1 MRKNYKSISCLLT
14 AALVLTAAPFHADA
28 LTKPKL
34 NKKKL
39 TMRVGQKKK
48 LAIKNKKA
56 SQIKKI
62 KFTVKKKNI
71 ARVNKKGVVTALNE
85 GNTKLVCK
93 VTLKNKKA
101 YKLNCKIT
109 VKEAEST
116 VSTATPGA
124 SAVAGTPA
132 ASTAASVKPASPS
145 MKPTVSGT
153 PVHTD
158 APDNTQKPSAGP
170 DGSITPDNT
179 DAPADTA
186 KPDNTPDTSKTP
198 ADTAKPDNNPDTSK
212 APADTAKPDNNPDTS
227 KTPAD
232 TAKPVNTPAAS
243 KAPADTAKPVKTPA
257 ASKTPADTA
266 KPDNTPDTSKTPA
279 DTAKPVKTP
288 DTSKTPADTAKP
300 DNTPAASKTPASTG
314 TPDTPGTPSP
324 SSRGPHLS
332 ANGILTSDNGVMRT
346 GIDAYDIVK
355 EMGAGTNLGNTLE
368 SCGTWIGTSSTSN
381 YETAWGQPVTTQE
394 MINGMKAAGF
404 DSIRIP
410 VAWSNMMANDGTYT
424 INEKYFNRVET
435 VLNYALNADMYVI
448 INIHFDSGWW
458 ARFGSKTEQERKDA
472 MTKYKTMWTQ
482 IANRFQEYS
491 DRLIFESANEEL
503 GTRLNSTDDY
513 KGSGYYAK
521 DDLDS
526 LYKLTNEIN
535 QTFVDIVRSTG
546 GNNARRFL
554 LIAGYDTDISKTC
567 DLRYKM
573 PTDTIDSHLMVSIHY
588 YSPATYCIADN
599 PKNSWGYDA
608 SWGTDKDIKA
618 LQGELSQMRISFV
631 NKGYPVII
639 GEYGV
644 TDTKISENNFVRK
657 EGRDL
662 FFRSVCEFA
671 LENNMC
677 PILWDCSQVFDRR
690 NLTMTNEAEKALYIE
705 MNEKAHHSE
714 LVKPSV
720 SNAGYHW
727 TGTVANSN
735 WSASSASASD
745 PNSTFIITKNGGCF
759 TISGIDWS
767 VFKNPVLKLTC
778 KESSGSAL
786 FRLAN
791 QVDTS
796 NQYWHHLY
804 DNGTGVISEKNIS
817 SGSTIS
823 INIPLDDMTSTQ
835 NLYFALANSS
845 DFSGIISVEVVEN

>member
-93 VTLKNKKA
+93 VTLKNKKT

-124 SAVAGTPA
+124 SAAAGVAGTPA
-132 ASTAASVKPASPS
+132 ASTAASVKPGSPS
-145 MKPTVSGT
+145 MKPNASGT

-158 APDNTQKPSAGP
+158 APDVTQKPSAGP

-186 KPDNTPDTSKTP
+186 KPDNTPDTSK
-198 ADTAKPDNNPDTSK
+198 
-212 APADTAKPDNNPDTS
+212 APADTAKPDNTPAAS
-227 KTPAD
+227 KAPAD

-243 KAPADTAKPVKTPA
+243 KAPADTAKPVNTPAASKAPADTAKPVNTPA

-266 KPDNTPDTSKTPA
+266 KPDNTPETSKA
-279 DTAKPVKTP
+279 
-288 DTSKTPADTAKP
+288 PADTAKP
-300 DNTPAASKTPASTG
+300 DNTPASTD
-314 TPDTPGTPSP
+314 TPDTPDTPSP
-324 SSRGPHLS
+324 SSQGPHLS

-368 SCGTWIGTSSTSN
+368 SCGTWIDTSNTSN

-394 MINGMKAAGF
+394 MIDGMKAAGF

-410 VAWSNMMANDGTYT
+410 VAWSNMMADDGTYT

-588 YSPATYCIADN
+588 YSPATYCIVDN

-608 SWGTDKDIKA
+608 SWGTDEDIKA
-618 LQGELSQMRISFV
+618 LQSELSQMRISFV

-690 NLTMTNEAEKALYIE
+690 SLTMTNEAEKALYIE

-720 SNAGYHW
+720 SDAGYHW

-735 WSASSASASD
+735 WNASSTSASD
-745 PNSTFIITKNGGCF
+745 SNSTFIITKNGGCF

-845 DFSGIISVEVVEN
+845 DFNGTISVEVVEN

>member
-71 ARVNKKGVVTALNE
+71 ARINKKGVVTALNE

-93 VTLKNKKA
+93 VTLKNKKT

-124 SAVAGTPA
+124 SAAAGVAGTPA
-132 ASTAASVKPASPS
+132 ASTAASVKPGSPS
-145 MKPTVSGT
+145 MKPNASGT

-158 APDNTQKPSAGP
+158 APDVTQKPSAGP

-179 DAPADTA
+179 DAPSDTA
-186 KPDNTPDTSKTP
+186 KPDNT
-198 ADTAKPDNNPDTSK
+198 PDTSK
-212 APADTAKPDNNPDTS
+212 APADTAKPDNTPAAS
-227 KTPAD
+227 KAPAD

-243 KAPADTAKPVKTPA
+243 KAPADTAKPVNTPAASKAPADTAKPVNTPA

-266 KPDNTPDTSKTPA
+266 KPDNTPETSKA
-279 DTAKPVKTP
+279 
-288 DTSKTPADTAKP
+288 PADTAKP
-300 DNTPAASKTPASTG
+300 DNTPASTD
-314 TPDTPGTPSP
+314 TPDTPDTPSP
-324 SSRGPHLS
+324 SSQGPHLS

-368 SCGTWIGTSSTSN
+368 SCGTWIDTSNTSN

-394 MINGMKAAGF
+394 MIDGMKAAGF

-410 VAWSNMMANDGTYT
+410 VAWSNMMADDGTYT

-588 YSPATYCIADN
+588 YSPATYCIVDN

-608 SWGTDKDIKA
+608 SWGTDEDIKA
-618 LQGELSQMRISFV
+618 LQSELSQMRISFV

-690 NLTMTNEAEKALYIE
+690 SLTMTNEAEKALYIE

-720 SNAGYHW
+720 SDAGYHW

-735 WSASSASASD
+735 WNASSASASD
-745 PNSTFIITKNGGCF
+745 SNSTFIITKNGGCF

-845 DFSGIISVEVVEN
+845 DFNGTISVEVVEN

>member
-93 VTLKNKKA
+93 VTLKNKKT

-124 SAVAGTPA
+124 SAAAGVAGTPA
-132 ASTAASVKPASPS
+132 ASTAASVKPGSPS
-145 MKPTVSGT
+145 MKPNASGT

-158 APDNTQKPSAGP
+158 APDVTQKPSAGP

-186 KPDNTPDTSKTP
+186 KPDNTPDTSK
-198 ADTAKPDNNPDTSK
+198 
-212 APADTAKPDNNPDTS
+212 APADTAKPDNTPAAS
-227 KTPAD
+227 KAPAD

-243 KAPADTAKPVKTPA
+243 KAPADTAKPVNTPA

-266 KPDNTPDTSKTPA
+266 KPDNTPETSKA
-279 DTAKPVKTP
+279 
-288 DTSKTPADTAKP
+288 PADTAKP
-300 DNTPAASKTPASTG
+300 DNTPASTD
-314 TPDTPGTPSP
+314 TPDTPDTPSP
-324 SSRGPHLS
+324 SSQGPHLS

-368 SCGTWIGTSSTSN
+368 SCGTWIDTSNTSN

-394 MINGMKAAGF
+394 MIDGMKAAGF

-410 VAWSNMMANDGTYT
+410 VAWSNMMADDGTYT

-526 LYKLTNEIN
+526 LYKLTNKIN

-588 YSPATYCIADN
+588 YSPATYCIVDN

-618 LQGELSQMRISFV
+618 LQSELSQMRISFV

-690 NLTMTNEAEKALYIE
+690 SLTMTNEAEKALYIE

-720 SNAGYHW
+720 SDAGYHW

-735 WSASSASASD
+735 WNASSASASD
-745 PNSTFIITKNGGCF
+745 SNSTFIITKNRGCF

-845 DFSGIISVEVVEN
+845 DFNGTISVEVVEN

>member
-1 MRKNYKSISCLLT
+1 MRKNYKLISCLLT
-14 AALVLTAAPFHADA
+14 AALILTAAPFHADA
-28 LTKPKL
+28 LAKPKL

-93 VTLKNKKA
+93 VTLKNKKT

-124 SAVAGTPA
+124 SAAAGVAGTPA
-132 ASTAASVKPASPS
+132 ASAAASVKPGTSS
-145 MKPTVSGT
+145 MKPNVSGT

-158 APDNTQKPSAGP
+158 APDDTQKPSSDP

-179 DAPADTA
+179 NAPADTA
-186 KPDNTPDTSKTP
+186 KPDNTPDTSK
-198 ADTAKPDNNPDTSK
+198 A
-212 APADTAKPDNNPDTS
+212 
-227 KTPAD
+227 
-232 TAKPVNTPAAS
+232 
-243 KAPADTAKPVKTPA
+243 
-257 ASKTPADTA
+257 PADTA
-266 KPDNTPDTSKTPA
+266 KPDNTPD
-279 DTAKPVKTP
+279 
-288 DTSKTPADTAKP
+288 
-300 DNTPAASKTPASTG
+300 ASKTPASTNI
-314 TPDTPGTPSP
+314 PDTPGTPSP
-324 SSRGPHLS
+324 SFQGPHLS

-410 VAWSNMMANDGTYT
+410 VAWSNMMADDGTYT

-513 KGSGYYAK
+513 EGSGYYAK

-554 LIAGYDTDISKTC
+554 LIAGYDTNISQTC

-588 YSPATYCIADN
+588 YSPAAYCIANN

-608 SWGTDKDIKA
+608 SWGTDEDIKA

-720 SNAGYHW
+720 SDDGYHW

-735 WSASSASASD
+735 WNASSASASD

-835 NLYFALANSS
+835 NLYFALVNSS
-845 DFSGIISVEVVEN
+845 DFNGTISIEVVEN

>member
-1 MRKNYKSISCLLT
+1 
-14 AALVLTAAPFHADA
+14 
-28 LTKPKL
+28 
-34 NKKKL
+34 
-39 TMRVGQKKK
+39 
-48 LAIKNKKA
+48 
-56 SQIKKI
+56 
-62 KFTVKKKNI
+62 
-71 ARVNKKGVVTALNE
+71 
-85 GNTKLVCK
+85 
-93 VTLKNKKA
+93 
-101 YKLNCKIT
+101 
-109 VKEAEST
+109 
-116 VSTATPGA
+116 
-124 SAVAGTPA
+124 
-132 ASTAASVKPASPS
+132 
-145 MKPTVSGT
+145 MKPNASGT

-158 APDNTQKPSAGP
+158 APDVTQKPSAGP

-186 KPDNTPDTSKTP
+186 KPDNTPDTSK
-198 ADTAKPDNNPDTSK
+198 A
-212 APADTAKPDNNPDTS
+212 
-227 KTPAD
+227 
-232 TAKPVNTPAAS
+232 
-243 KAPADTAKPVKTPA
+243 
-257 ASKTPADTA
+257 PADTA
-266 KPDNTPDTSKTPA
+266 KPDNTPA
-279 DTAKPVKTP
+279 A
-288 DTSKTPADTAKP
+288 SKTPADTAKP
-300 DNTPAASKTPASTG
+300 DNTPAASKTPADTAKPDNTPETSNTPASTD
-314 TPDTPGTPSP
+314 TPDTPDTPSP
-324 SSRGPHLS
+324 SSQGPHLS

-368 SCGTWIGTSSTSN
+368 SCGTWIDTSNTSN

-394 MINGMKAAGF
+394 MIDGMKTAGF

-410 VAWSNMMANDGTYT
+410 VAWSNMMADDGTYT

-588 YSPATYCIADN
+588 YSPATYCIVDN

-608 SWGTDKDIKA
+608 SWGTDEDIKA
-618 LQGELSQMRISFV
+618 LQSELLQMRISFV

-644 TDTKISENNFVRK
+644 ADTKISENNFVRK

-677 PILWDCSQVFDRR
+677 PILWDCSRVFDRR

-720 SNAGYHW
+720 SDDGYHW

-745 PNSTFIITKNGGCF
+745 SNSTFIITKNGGCF

-796 NQYWHHLY
+796 NQSWHHLY

-823 INIPLDDMTSTQ
+823 INIPLDDMTATQ

-845 DFSGIISVEVVEN
+845 DFNGTISVEVVEN

>member
-93 VTLKNKKA
+93 VTLKNKKT

-124 SAVAGTPA
+124 SAAAGVAGTPA
-132 ASTAASVKPASPS
+132 ASTAASVKPGSPS
-145 MKPTVSGT
+145 MKPNASGT

-158 APDNTQKPSAGP
+158 APDVTQKPSAGP

-186 KPDNTPDTSKTP
+186 KPDNTPAASKTP
-198 ADTAKPDNNPDTSK
+198 ADTAKPDNTPAASK
-212 APADTAKPDNNPDTS
+212 A
-227 KTPAD
+227 PAD

-243 KAPADTAKPVKTPA
+243 KAPADTAKPVNTPAASKAPADTAKPVNTPA

-266 KPDNTPDTSKTPA
+266 KPDNTPETSKA
-279 DTAKPVKTP
+279 
-288 DTSKTPADTAKP
+288 PADTAKP
-300 DNTPAASKTPASTG
+300 DNTPASTD
-314 TPDTPGTPSP
+314 TPDTPDTPSP
-324 SSRGPHLS
+324 SSQGPHLS

-368 SCGTWIGTSSTSN
+368 SCGTWIDTSNTSN

-394 MINGMKAAGF
+394 MIDGMKAAGF

-410 VAWSNMMANDGTYT
+410 VAWSNMMADDGTYT

-546 GNNARRFL
+546 GNNTRRFL

-573 PTDTIDSHLMVSIHY
+573 PTDTIDSHLMVSIRY
-588 YSPATYCIADN
+588 YSPATYCIVDN

-618 LQGELSQMRISFV
+618 LQSELSQMRISFV

-690 NLTMTNEAEKALYIE
+690 SLTMTNEAEKALYIE

-720 SNAGYHW
+720 SDAGYHW

-745 PNSTFIITKNGGCF
+745 SNSTFIITINGGCF

-845 DFSGIISVEVVEN
+845 DFNGTISVEVVEN

>member
-93 VTLKNKKA
+93 VTLKNKKT

-124 SAVAGTPA
+124 SAAAGVAGTPA
-132 ASTAASVKPASPS
+132 ASTAASVKPGSPS
-145 MKPTVSGT
+145 MKPNASGT

-158 APDNTQKPSAGP
+158 APDVTQKPSAGP

-186 KPDNTPDTSKTP
+186 KPDNTPDTSK
-198 ADTAKPDNNPDTSK
+198 A
-212 APADTAKPDNNPDTS
+212 
-227 KTPAD
+227 PAD

-243 KAPADTAKPVKTPA
+243 KAPADTAKPVNTPAASKAPADTAKPVNTPA

-266 KPDNTPDTSKTPA
+266 KPDNTPETSKA
-279 DTAKPVKTP
+279 
-288 DTSKTPADTAKP
+288 PADTAKP
-300 DNTPAASKTPASTG
+300 DNTPASTD
-314 TPDTPGTPSP
+314 TPDTPDTPSP
-324 SSRGPHLS
+324 SSQGPHLS

-368 SCGTWIGTSSTSN
+368 SCGTWIDTSNTSN

-394 MINGMKAAGF
+394 MIDGMKAAGF

-410 VAWSNMMANDGTYT
+410 VAWSNMMADDGTYT

-588 YSPATYCIADN
+588 YSPATYCIVDN

-608 SWGTDKDIKA
+608 SWGTDEDIKA
-618 LQGELSQMRISFV
+618 LQSELSQMRISFV

-690 NLTMTNEAEKALYIE
+690 SLTMTNEAEKALYIE

-720 SNAGYHW
+720 SDAGYHW

-735 WSASSASASD
+735 WNASSASASD
-745 PNSTFIITKNGGCF
+745 SNSTFIITKNGGCF

-804 DNGTGVISEKNIS
+804 DTGTGVISEKNIS

-845 DFSGIISVEVVEN
+845 DFNGTISVEVVEN

>member
-62 KFTVKKKNI
+62 KFAVKKKNI

-93 VTLKNKKA
+93 VTLKNKKT

-124 SAVAGTPA
+124 SAAAGTPA
-132 ASTAASVKPASPS
+132 ASTTASVKPGSPS
-145 MKPTVSGT
+145 MKPNASGT

-158 APDNTQKPSAGP
+158 APDVTQKPSGP
-170 DGSITPDNT
+170 ADDSITPDNT

-186 KPDNTPDTSKTP
+186 KPDNTPDTSK
-198 ADTAKPDNNPDTSK
+198 
-212 APADTAKPDNNPDTS
+212 APADTAKPDNTPAAS
-227 KTPAD
+227 KAPAD

-243 KAPADTAKPVKTPA
+243 KAPADTAKPVNTPAASKAPADTAKPVNTPA

-266 KPDNTPDTSKTPA
+266 KPDNTPETSKA
-279 DTAKPVKTP
+279 
-288 DTSKTPADTAKP
+288 PADTAKP
-300 DNTPAASKTPASTG
+300 DNTPASTD
-314 TPDTPGTPSP
+314 TPDTPDTPSP
-324 SSRGPHLS
+324 SSQGPHLS

-368 SCGTWIGTSSTSN
+368 SCGTWIDTSNTSN

-394 MINGMKAAGF
+394 MIDGMKAAGF

-410 VAWSNMMANDGTYT
+410 VAWSNMMADDGTYT

-588 YSPATYCIADN
+588 YSPATYCIVDN

-608 SWGTDKDIKA
+608 SWGTDEDIKA
-618 LQGELSQMRISFV
+618 LQSELSQMRISFV

-690 NLTMTNEAEKALYIE
+690 SLTMTNEAEKALYIE

-720 SNAGYHW
+720 SDAGYHW

-735 WSASSASASD
+735 WNASSASASD
-745 PNSTFIITKNGGCF
+745 SNSTFIITKNGGCF

-845 DFSGIISVEVVEN
+845 DFNGTISVEVVEN

>member
-93 VTLKNKKA
+93 VTLKNKKT

-124 SAVAGTPA
+124 SAAAGTPA
-132 ASTAASVKPASPS
+132 ASTTASVKPGSPS
-145 MKPTVSGT
+145 MKPNASGT

-158 APDNTQKPSAGP
+158 APDVTQKPSGP
-170 DGSITPDNT
+170 ADDSITPDNT

-186 KPDNTPDTSKTP
+186 KPDNTPDTSK
-198 ADTAKPDNNPDTSK
+198 
-212 APADTAKPDNNPDTS
+212 APADTAKPDNTPAAS
-227 KTPAD
+227 KAPAD

-243 KAPADTAKPVKTPA
+243 KAPADTAKPVNTPA

-266 KPDNTPDTSKTPA
+266 KPDNTPETSKA
-279 DTAKPVKTP
+279 
-288 DTSKTPADTAKP
+288 PADTAKP
-300 DNTPAASKTPASTG
+300 DNTPASTD
-314 TPDTPGTPSP
+314 TPDTPDTPSP
-324 SSRGPHLS
+324 SSQGPHLS

-368 SCGTWIGTSSTSN
+368 SCGTWIDTSNTSN

-394 MINGMKAAGF
+394 MIDGMKAAGF

-410 VAWSNMMANDGTYT
+410 VAWSNMMADDGTYT

-588 YSPATYCIADN
+588 YSPATYCIVDN

-608 SWGTDKDIKA
+608 SWGTDEDIKA
-618 LQGELSQMRISFV
+618 LQSELSQMRISFV

-690 NLTMTNEAEKALYIE
+690 SLTMTNEAEKALYIE

-720 SNAGYHW
+720 SDAGYHW

-735 WSASSASASD
+735 WNASSASASD
-745 PNSTFIITKNGGCF
+745 SNSTFIITKNGGCF

-845 DFSGIISVEVVEN
+845 DFNGTISVEVVEN

>member
-132 ASTAASVKPASPS
+132 ASTAASVKPGSPS
-145 MKPTVSGT
+145 MKPNASGT
-153 PVHTD
+153 PIHTD
-158 APDNTQKPSAGP
+158 APDDTQKPSAGP
-170 DGSITPDNT
+170 DGSITPDTSKAPADTAKPVNT
-179 DAPADTA
+179 PDTSKAPADTA
-186 KPDNTPDTSKTP
+186 KPDNTPDTSK
-198 ADTAKPDNNPDTSK
+198 
-212 APADTAKPDNNPDTS
+212 APADTAKPVNTPAAS
-227 KTPAD
+227 KAPAD

-257 ASKTPADTA
+257 ASKA
-266 KPDNTPDTSKTPA
+266 PA
-279 DTAKPVKTP
+279 DTAKPVNTP
-288 DTSKTPADTAKP
+288 AASKAPADTAKP
-300 DNTPAASKTPASTG
+300 DNTPAASKTPASTD
-314 TPDTPGTPSP
+314 TPDTPSTPSP

-368 SCGTWIGTSSTSN
+368 SCDTWIDASSTSN

-410 VAWSNMMANDGTYT
+410 VAWSNMMADDGTYT

-588 YSPATYCIADN
+588 YSPATYCIVDN

-608 SWGTDKDIKA
+608 SWGTDEDIKA
-618 LQGELSQMRISFV
+618 LQSELSQMRISFV

-690 NLTMTNEAEKALYIE
+690 NLTMTNKAEKALYIE

-720 SNAGYHW
+720 SNNGYHW

-845 DFSGIISVEVVEN
+845 DFNGTISVEVVEN

>member
-14 AALVLTAAPFHADA
+14 AALILTAAPFHADA

-132 ASTAASVKPASPS
+132 ASTAASVKPGSPS

-158 APDNTQKPSAGP
+158 APDDTQKPSAGP
-170 DGSITPDNT
+170 DGSIPPDNT

-186 KPDNTPDTSKTP
+186 KPDNTPDTSKAP
-198 ADTAKPDNNPDTSK
+198 ADTAKPDNTPDTSK
-212 APADTAKPDNNPDTS
+212 APADTAKPVKTPDTS
-227 KTPAD
+227 KTPADTAKPVKTPAASKAPAD

-243 KAPADTAKPVKTPA
+243 KAPADTAKP
-257 ASKTPADTA
+257 
-266 KPDNTPDTSKTPA
+266 DN
-279 DTAKPVKTP
+279 TP

-300 DNTPAASKTPASTG
+300 DNTPAASKTPASTD

-394 MINGMKAAGF
+394 MIDGMKAAGF

-410 VAWSNMMANDGTYT
+410 VAWSNMMADDGTYT

-608 SWGTDKDIKA
+608 SWGTDEDIKA

-690 NLTMTNEAEKALYIE
+690 NLTMTNKAEKALYIE

-720 SNAGYHW
+720 SNNGYHW

-745 PNSTFIITKNGGCF
+745 SNSTFIITINGGCF

-845 DFSGIISVEVVEN
+845 DFNGTISVEVVEN

>member
-1 MRKNYKSISCLLT
+1 MSKNYKSISCLLT
-14 AALVLTAAPFHADA
+14 AALILTAAPFHADA

-48 LAIKNKKA
+48 LVIKNKKA

-93 VTLKNKKA
+93 VTLKNKKT

-124 SAVAGTPA
+124 SAAAGVAGTPA
-132 ASTAASVKPASPS
+132 ASAAASVKPGTSS
-145 MKPTVSGT
+145 MKPNASGT

-158 APDNTQKPSAGP
+158 APDDTQKPSSNP

-179 DAPADTA
+179 NA
-186 KPDNTPDTSKTP
+186 
-198 ADTAKPDNNPDTSK
+198 
-212 APADTAKPDNNPDTS
+212 
-227 KTPAD
+227 
-232 TAKPVNTPAAS
+232 
-243 KAPADTAKPVKTPA
+243 
-257 ASKTPADTA
+257 
-266 KPDNTPDTSKTPA
+266 
-279 DTAKPVKTP
+279 
-288 DTSKTPADTAKP
+288 
-300 DNTPAASKTPASTG
+300 
-314 TPDTPGTPSP
+314 PDTPGTPSP
-324 SSRGPHLS
+324 SFQGPHLS

-394 MINGMKAAGF
+394 MIDGMKAAGF

-410 VAWSNMMANDGTYT
+410 VAWSNMMADDGTYT

-513 KGSGYYAK
+513 EGSGYYAK

-554 LIAGYDTDISKTC
+554 LIAGYDTNISKTC

-588 YSPATYCIADN
+588 YSPAAYCIADN

-608 SWGTDKDIKA
+608 SWGTDEDIKA

-720 SNAGYHW
+720 SDAGYHW

-735 WSASSASASD
+735 WNASSASASD

-835 NLYFALANSS
+835 NLYFALVNSS
-845 DFSGIISVEVVEN
+845 DFNGTISIEVVEN

>member
-93 VTLKNKKA
+93 VTLKNKKT

-124 SAVAGTPA
+124 SAAAGVAGTPA
-132 ASTAASVKPASPS
+132 ASTAASVKPGSPS
-145 MKPTVSGT
+145 MKPNASGT

-158 APDNTQKPSAGP
+158 APDVTQKPSGP
-170 DGSITPDNT
+170 ADGSITPDNT

-186 KPDNTPDTSKTP
+186 KPDNTPDTSK
-198 ADTAKPDNNPDTSK
+198 
-212 APADTAKPDNNPDTS
+212 APADTAKPD
-227 KTPAD
+227 
-232 TAKPVNTPAAS
+232 NTPAAS
-243 KAPADTAKPVKTPA
+243 KAPADTAKPVNTPA

-266 KPDNTPDTSKTPA
+266 KPDNTPETSKA
-279 DTAKPVKTP
+279 
-288 DTSKTPADTAKP
+288 PADTAKP
-300 DNTPAASKTPASTG
+300 DNTPASTD
-314 TPDTPGTPSP
+314 TPDTPDTPSP
-324 SSRGPHLS
+324 SSQGPHLS

-368 SCGTWIGTSSTSN
+368 SCGTWIDTSNTSN

-394 MINGMKAAGF
+394 MIDGMKAAGF

-410 VAWSNMMANDGTYT
+410 VAWSNMMADDGTYT

-588 YSPATYCIADN
+588 YSPATYCIVDN

-608 SWGTDKDIKA
+608 SWGTDEDIKA
-618 LQGELSQMRISFV
+618 LQSELSQMRISFV

-690 NLTMTNEAEKALYIE
+690 SLTMTNEAEKALYIE

-720 SNAGYHW
+720 SDAGYHW

-735 WSASSASASD
+735 WNASSASASD
-745 PNSTFIITKNGGCF
+745 SNSTFIITKNGGCF

-845 DFSGIISVEVVEN
+845 DFNGTISVEVVEN

>member
-48 LAIKNKKA
+48 LAIQNKKA

-93 VTLKNKKA
+93 VTLKNKKT

-124 SAVAGTPA
+124 SAAAGVAGTPA
-132 ASTAASVKPASPS
+132 ASTAASVKPGSPS
-145 MKPTVSGT
+145 MKPNASGT

-158 APDNTQKPSAGP
+158 APDVTQKPSAGP

-186 KPDNTPDTSKTP
+186 KPDNTPDTSK
-198 ADTAKPDNNPDTSK
+198 
-212 APADTAKPDNNPDTS
+212 APADTAKPDNTPAAS
-227 KTPAD
+227 KAPAD

-243 KAPADTAKPVKTPA
+243 KAPADTAKPVNTPA

-266 KPDNTPDTSKTPA
+266 KPDNTPETSKA
-279 DTAKPVKTP
+279 
-288 DTSKTPADTAKP
+288 PADTAKP
-300 DNTPAASKTPASTG
+300 DNTPASTD
-314 TPDTPGTPSP
+314 TPDTPDTPSP
-324 SSRGPHLS
+324 SSQGPHLS

-368 SCGTWIGTSSTSN
+368 SCGTWIDTSNTSN

-394 MINGMKAAGF
+394 MIDGMKAAGF

-410 VAWSNMMANDGTYT
+410 VAWSNMMADDGTYT

-588 YSPATYCIADN
+588 YSPATYCIVDN

-608 SWGTDKDIKA
+608 SWGTDEDIKA
-618 LQGELSQMRISFV
+618 LQSELSQMRISFV

-690 NLTMTNEAEKALYIE
+690 SLTMTNEAEKALYIE

-720 SNAGYHW
+720 SDAGYHW

-735 WSASSASASD
+735 WNASSASASD
-745 PNSTFIITKNGGCF
+745 SNSTFIITKNGGCF

-845 DFSGIISVEVVEN
+845 DFNGTISVEVVEN

>member
-93 VTLKNKKA
+93 VTLKNKKT

-124 SAVAGTPA
+124 SAAAGVAGTPA
-132 ASTAASVKPASPS
+132 ASTAASVKPGSPS
-145 MKPTVSGT
+145 MKPNASG
-153 PVHTD
+153 
-158 APDNTQKPSAGP
+158 
-170 DGSITPDNT
+170 
-179 DAPADTA
+179 
-186 KPDNTPDTSKTP
+186 
-198 ADTAKPDNNPDTSK
+198 
-212 APADTAKPDNNPDTS
+212 
-227 KTPAD
+227 
-232 TAKPVNTPAAS
+232 
-243 KAPADTAKPVKTPA
+243 TPA

-266 KPDNTPDTSKTPA
+266 KPDNTPETSKA
-279 DTAKPVKTP
+279 
-288 DTSKTPADTAKP
+288 PADTAKP
-300 DNTPAASKTPASTG
+300 DNTPASTD
-314 TPDTPGTPSP
+314 TPDTPDTPSP
-324 SSRGPHLS
+324 SSQGPHLS

-368 SCGTWIGTSSTSN
+368 SCGTWIDTSNTSN

-394 MINGMKAAGF
+394 MIDGMKAAGF

-410 VAWSNMMANDGTYT
+410 VAWSNMMADDGTYT

-588 YSPATYCIADN
+588 YSPATYCIVDN

-608 SWGTDKDIKA
+608 SWGTDEDIKA
-618 LQGELSQMRISFV
+618 LQSELSQMRISFV

-690 NLTMTNEAEKALYIE
+690 SLTMTNEAEKALYIE

-720 SNAGYHW
+720 SDAGYHW

-735 WSASSASASD
+735 WNASSASASD
-745 PNSTFIITKNGGCF
+745 SNSTFIITKNGGCF

-845 DFSGIISVEVVEN
+845 DFNGTISVEVVEN

>member
-93 VTLKNKKA
+93 VTLKNKKT

-124 SAVAGTPA
+124 SAAAGVAGTPA
-132 ASTAASVKPASPS
+132 ASTAASVKPGSPS
-145 MKPTVSGT
+145 MKPNASGT

-158 APDNTQKPSAGP
+158 APDVTQKPSAGP

-186 KPDNTPDTSKTP
+186 KPDNTPDTSK
-198 ADTAKPDNNPDTSK
+198 
-212 APADTAKPDNNPDTS
+212 APADTAKPDNTPAAS
-227 KTPAD
+227 KAPAD

-243 KAPADTAKPVKTPA
+243 KAPADTAKPVNTPA

-266 KPDNTPDTSKTPA
+266 KPDNTPETSKA
-279 DTAKPVKTP
+279 
-288 DTSKTPADTAKP
+288 PADTAKP
-300 DNTPAASKTPASTG
+300 DNTPASTD
-314 TPDTPGTPSP
+314 TPDTPDTPSP
-324 SSRGPHLS
+324 SSQGPHLS

-368 SCGTWIGTSSTSN
+368 SCGTWIDTSNTSN

-394 MINGMKAAGF
+394 MIDGMKAAGF

-410 VAWSNMMANDGTYT
+410 VAWSNMMADDGTYT

-526 LYKLTNEIN
+526 LYKLTNKIN

-588 YSPATYCIADN
+588 YSPATYCIVDN

-618 LQGELSQMRISFV
+618 LQSELSQMRISFV

-690 NLTMTNEAEKALYIE
+690 SLTMTNEAEKALYIE

-720 SNAGYHW
+720 SDAGYHW

-735 WSASSASASD
+735 WNASSASASD
-745 PNSTFIITKNGGCF
+745 SNSTFIITKNGGCF

-804 DNGTGVISEKNIS
+804 DSGTGVISEKNIS

-845 DFSGIISVEVVEN
+845 DFNGTISVEVVEN

>member
-93 VTLKNKKA
+93 VTLKNKKT

-124 SAVAGTPA
+124 SAAAGTPA
-132 ASTAASVKPASPS
+132 ASTTASVKPGSPS
-145 MKPTVSGT
+145 MKPNASGT

-158 APDNTQKPSAGP
+158 APDVTQKPSGP
-170 DGSITPDNT
+170 ADDSITPDNT

-186 KPDNTPDTSKTP
+186 KPDNTPDTSKAP
-198 ADTAKPDNNPDTSK
+198 ADTAKPDNTPDTSK
-212 APADTAKPDNNPDTS
+212 APADTAKPDN
-227 KTPAD
+227 TPE
-232 TAKPVNTPAAS
+232 
-243 KAPADTAKPVKTPA
+243 
-257 ASKTPADTA
+257 
-266 KPDNTPDTSKTPA
+266 
-279 DTAKPVKTP
+279 
-288 DTSKTPADTAKP
+288 TSKTPADTAKP
-300 DNTPAASKTPASTG
+300 DNTPAASKTPADTAKPDNTPETSKAPADTAKPDNTPASTD
-314 TPDTPGTPSP
+314 TPDTPDTPSP
-324 SSRGPHLS
+324 SSQGPHLS

-368 SCGTWIGTSSTSN
+368 SCGTWIDTSNTSN

-394 MINGMKAAGF
+394 MIDGMKAAGF

-410 VAWSNMMANDGTYT
+410 VAWSNMMADDGTYT

-588 YSPATYCIADN
+588 YSPATYCIVDN

-608 SWGTDKDIKA
+608 SWGTDEDIKA
-618 LQGELSQMRISFV
+618 LQSELSQMRISFV

-690 NLTMTNEAEKALYIE
+690 SLTMTNEAEKALYIE

-720 SNAGYHW
+720 SDAGYHW

-735 WSASSASASD
+735 WNASSASASD
-745 PNSTFIITKNGGCF
+745 SNSTFIITKNGGCF

-845 DFSGIISVEVVEN
+845 DFNGTISVEVVEN

>member
-93 VTLKNKKA
+93 VTLKNKKT

-124 SAVAGTPA
+124 SAAAGVAGTPA
-132 ASTAASVKPASPS
+132 ASTAASVKPGSPS
-145 MKPTVSGT
+145 MKPNASGT

-158 APDNTQKPSAGP
+158 APDVTQKPSSGP
-170 DGSITPDNT
+170 DGSITPDT
-179 DAPADTA
+179 SKAPADTA
-186 KPDNTPDTSKTP
+186 KPDNTPDTSK
-198 ADTAKPDNNPDTSK
+198 
-212 APADTAKPDNNPDTS
+212 APADTAKPDNTPAAS
-227 KTPAD
+227 KAPAD

-243 KAPADTAKPVKTPA
+243 KAPADTAKPVNTPA

-266 KPDNTPDTSKTPA
+266 KPDNTPETSKA
-279 DTAKPVKTP
+279 
-288 DTSKTPADTAKP
+288 PADTAKP
-300 DNTPAASKTPASTG
+300 DNTPASTD
-314 TPDTPGTPSP
+314 TPDTPDTPSP
-324 SSRGPHLS
+324 SSQGPHLS

-368 SCGTWIGTSSTSN
+368 SCGTWIDTSNTSN

-394 MINGMKAAGF
+394 MIDGMKAAGF

-410 VAWSNMMANDGTYT
+410 VAWSNMMADDGTYT

-588 YSPATYCIADN
+588 YSPATYCIVDN

-608 SWGTDKDIKA
+608 SWGTDEDIKA
-618 LQGELSQMRISFV
+618 LQSELSQMRISFV

-690 NLTMTNEAEKALYIE
+690 SLTMTNEAEKALYIE

-720 SNAGYHW
+720 SDAGYHW

-735 WSASSASASD
+735 WNASSASASD
-745 PNSTFIITKNGGCF
+745 SNSTFIITKNGGCF

-845 DFSGIISVEVVEN
+845 DFNGTISVEVVEN

>member
-93 VTLKNKKA
+93 VTLKNKKT

-124 SAVAGTPA
+124 SAAAGVAGTPA
-132 ASTAASVKPASPS
+132 ASTAASVKPGSPS
-145 MKPTVSGT
+145 MKPNASGT

-158 APDNTQKPSAGP
+158 APDVTQKPSAGP

-186 KPDNTPDTSKTP
+186 KPDNTPDTSK
-198 ADTAKPDNNPDTSK
+198 
-212 APADTAKPDNNPDTS
+212 APADTAKPDNTPAAS
-227 KTPAD
+227 KAPAD

-243 KAPADTAKPVKTPA
+243 KAPADTAKPVNTPA

-266 KPDNTPDTSKTPA
+266 KPDNTPETSKA
-279 DTAKPVKTP
+279 
-288 DTSKTPADTAKP
+288 PADTAKP
-300 DNTPAASKTPASTG
+300 DNTPASTD
-314 TPDTPGTPSP
+314 TPDTPDTPSP
-324 SSRGPHLS
+324 SSQGPHLS

-368 SCGTWIGTSSTSN
+368 SCGTWIDTSNTSN

-394 MINGMKAAGF
+394 MIDGMKAAGF

-410 VAWSNMMANDGTYT
+410 VAWSNMMADDGTYT

-588 YSPATYCIADN
+588 YSPATYCIVDN

-608 SWGTDKDIKA
+608 SWGIDEDIKA
-618 LQGELSQMRISFV
+618 LQSELSQMRISFV

-690 NLTMTNEAEKALYIE
+690 SLTMTNEAEKALYIE

-720 SNAGYHW
+720 SDAGYHW

-735 WSASSASASD
+735 WNASSASASD
-745 PNSTFIITKNGGCF
+745 SNSTFIITKNGGCF

-823 INIPLDDMTSTQ
+823 INIPLDDMTSTR

-845 DFSGIISVEVVEN
+845 DFNGTISVEVVEN

>member
-93 VTLKNKKA
+93 VTLKNKKT

-124 SAVAGTPA
+124 SAAAGVAGTPA
-132 ASTAASVKPASPS
+132 ASTAASVKPGSPS
-145 MKPTVSGT
+145 MKPNASGT

-158 APDNTQKPSAGP
+158 APDVTQKPSGP
-170 DGSITPDNT
+170 ADGSITPDNT

-186 KPDNTPDTSKTP
+186 KPDNTPDTSK
-198 ADTAKPDNNPDTSK
+198 
-212 APADTAKPDNNPDTS
+212 APADTAKPDNTPAAS
-227 KTPAD
+227 KAPAD

-243 KAPADTAKPVKTPA
+243 KAPADTAKPVNTPAASKAPADTAKPVNTPA

-266 KPDNTPDTSKTPA
+266 KPDNTPDTSKA
-279 DTAKPVKTP
+279 
-288 DTSKTPADTAKP
+288 PADTAKP
-300 DNTPAASKTPASTG
+300 DNTPASTD
-314 TPDTPGTPSP
+314 TPDTPDTPSP
-324 SSRGPHLS
+324 SSQGPHLS

-368 SCGTWIGTSSTSN
+368 SCGTWIDTSNTSN

-394 MINGMKAAGF
+394 MIDGMKAAGF

-410 VAWSNMMANDGTYT
+410 VAWSNMMADDGTYT

-588 YSPATYCIADN
+588 YSPATYCIVDN

-608 SWGTDKDIKA
+608 SWGTDEDIKA
-618 LQGELSQMRISFV
+618 LQSELSQMRISFV

-690 NLTMTNEAEKALYIE
+690 SLTMTNEAEKALYIE

-720 SNAGYHW
+720 SDAGYHW

-735 WSASSASASD
+735 WNASSASASD
-745 PNSTFIITKNGGCF
+745 SNSTFIITKNGGCF

-845 DFSGIISVEVVEN
+845 DFNGTISVEVVEN

>member
-1 MRKNYKSISCLLT
+1 M
-14 AALVLTAAPFHADA
+14 
-28 LTKPKL
+28 
-34 NKKKL
+34 KKKSGYSVQEL
-39 TMRVGQKKK
+39 ISAGIACGKAATAGTDAMVALDIGPIGQ
-48 LAIKNKKA
+48 LLEPLGTL
-56 SQIKKI
+56 
-62 KFTVKKKNI
+62 KFEEAYDIFREEIEAGKD
-71 ARVNKKGVVTALNE
+71 VTI
-85 GNTKLVCK
+85 VDK
-93 VTLKNKKA
+93 VTLDGLEVGTK
-101 YKLNCKIT
+101 YKLSGWQMLKEENAELLIDGKKVSNDYEFTADSEKMT
-109 VKEAEST
+109 VEIAFT
-116 VSTATPGA
+116 F
-124 SAVAGTPA
+124 
-132 ASTAASVKPASPS
+132 
-145 MKPTVSGT
+145 
-153 PVHTD
+153 
-158 APDNTQKPSAGP
+158 
-170 DGSITPDNT
+170 DGSSLGGKSLVTFEELYDMTNPDEPKKVTEHKDITDDGQTVTIKEVPEV
-179 DAPADTA
+179 
-186 KPDNTPDTSKTP
+186 PDTPK
-198 ADTAKPDNNPDTSK
+198 DTD
-212 APADTAKPDNNPDTS
+212 
-227 KTPAD
+227 
-232 TAKPVNTPAAS
+232 
-243 KAPADTAKPVKTPA
+243 
-257 ASKTPADTA
+257 
-266 KPDNTPDTSKTPA
+266 
-279 DTAKPVKTP
+279 
-288 DTSKTPADTAKP
+288 
-300 DNTPAASKTPASTG
+300 
-314 TPDTPGTPSP
+314 TPDTPDTPSP
-324 SSRGPHLS
+324 SSQGPHLS

-368 SCGTWIGTSSTSN
+368 SCGTWIDTSNTSN

-394 MINGMKAAGF
+394 MIDGMKAAGF

-410 VAWSNMMANDGTYT
+410 VAWSNMMADDGTYT

-526 LYKLTNEIN
+526 LYKLTNKIN

-588 YSPATYCIADN
+588 YSPATYCIVDN

-618 LQGELSQMRISFV
+618 LQSELSQMRISFV

-690 NLTMTNEAEKALYIE
+690 SLTMTNEAEKALYIE

-720 SNAGYHW
+720 SDAGYHW

-735 WSASSASASD
+735 WNASSASASD
-745 PNSTFIITKNGGCF
+745 SNSTFIITKNGGCF

-845 DFSGIISVEVVEN
+845 DFNGTISVEVVEN

>member
-93 VTLKNKKA
+93 VTLKNKKT

-124 SAVAGTPA
+124 SAAAGVAGTPA
-132 ASTAASVKPASPS
+132 ASTAASVKPGSPS
-145 MKPTVSGT
+145 MKPNASGT

-158 APDNTQKPSAGP
+158 APDVTQKPSAGP

-186 KPDNTPDTSKTP
+186 KPDNTPDTSK
-198 ADTAKPDNNPDTSK
+198 
-212 APADTAKPDNNPDTS
+212 APADTAKPDNTPAAS
-227 KTPAD
+227 KAPAD

-243 KAPADTAKPVKTPA
+243 KAPADTAKPVNTPAASKAPADTAKPVNTPA

-266 KPDNTPDTSKTPA
+266 KPDNTPETSKA
-279 DTAKPVKTP
+279 
-288 DTSKTPADTAKP
+288 PADTAKP
-300 DNTPAASKTPASTG
+300 DNTPASTD
-314 TPDTPGTPSP
+314 TPDTPDTPSP
-324 SSRGPHLS
+324 SSQGPHLS

-368 SCGTWIGTSSTSN
+368 SCGTWIDTSNTSN

-394 MINGMKAAGF
+394 MIDGMKAAGF

-410 VAWSNMMANDGTYT
+410 VAWSNMMADDGTYT

-526 LYKLTNEIN
+526 LYKLTNKIN

-588 YSPATYCIADN
+588 YSPATYCIVDN

-618 LQGELSQMRISFV
+618 LQSELSQMRISFV

-690 NLTMTNEAEKALYIE
+690 SLTMTNEAEKALYIE

-720 SNAGYHW
+720 SDAGYHW

-735 WSASSASASD
+735 WNASSASASD
-745 PNSTFIITKNGGCF
+745 SNSTFIITKNGGCF

-804 DNGTGVISEKNIS
+804 DSGTGVISEKNIS

-845 DFSGIISVEVVEN
+845 DFNGTISVEVVEN

>member
-93 VTLKNKKA
+93 VTLKNKKT

-124 SAVAGTPA
+124 SAAAGVAGTPA
-132 ASTAASVKPASPS
+132 ASTAASVKPGSPS
-145 MKPTVSGT
+145 MKPNASGT

-158 APDNTQKPSAGP
+158 APDVTQKPSAGP

-186 KPDNTPDTSKTP
+186 KPDNTPDTSK
-198 ADTAKPDNNPDTSK
+198 
-212 APADTAKPDNNPDTS
+212 APADTAKPDNTPAAS
-227 KTPAD
+227 KAPAD

-243 KAPADTAKPVKTPA
+243 KAPADTAKPVNTPAASKAPADTAKPVNTPA

-266 KPDNTPDTSKTPA
+266 KPDNTPETSKA
-279 DTAKPVKTP
+279 
-288 DTSKTPADTAKP
+288 PADTAKP
-300 DNTPAASKTPASTG
+300 DNTPASTD
-314 TPDTPGTPSP
+314 TPDTPDTPSP
-324 SSRGPHLS
+324 SSQGPHLS

-368 SCGTWIGTSSTSN
+368 SCGTWIDTSNTSN

-394 MINGMKAAGF
+394 MIDGMKAAGF

-410 VAWSNMMANDGTYT
+410 VAWSNMMADDGTYT

-526 LYKLTNEIN
+526 LYKLTNKIN

-588 YSPATYCIADN
+588 YSPATYCIVDN

-618 LQGELSQMRISFV
+618 LQSELSQMRISFV

-690 NLTMTNEAEKALYIE
+690 SLTMTNEAEKALYIE

-720 SNAGYHW
+720 SDAGYHW

-735 WSASSASASD
+735 WNASSASASD
-745 PNSTFIITKNGGCF
+745 SNSTFIITKNGGCF

-845 DFSGIISVEVVEN
+845 DFNGTISVEVVEN

>member
-14 AALVLTAAPFHADA
+14 AALILTAAPFHADA

-132 ASTAASVKPASPS
+132 ASTAASVKPGSPS

-158 APDNTQKPSAGP
+158 APDDTQKPSAGP

-186 KPDNTPDTSKTP
+186 KPDNNPDTSKTP
-198 ADTAKPDNNPDTSK
+198 ADTAKPFKTPAASK
-212 APADTAKPDNNPDTS
+212 A
-227 KTPAD
+227 PAD

-243 KAPADTAKPVKTPA
+243 KAPADTAKPVNTPET
-257 ASKTPADTA
+257 SKTPADTA
-266 KPDNTPDTSKTPA
+266 KPDNTPAASKAPA
-279 DTAKPVKTP
+279 DTAKPVNTP
-288 DTSKTPADTAKP
+288 ETSKTPADTAKP
-300 DNTPAASKTPASTG
+300 DNTPAASKTPASTD

-394 MINGMKAAGF
+394 MIDGMKAAGF

-410 VAWSNMMANDGTYT
+410 VAWSNMMADDGTYT

-608 SWGTDKDIKA
+608 SWGTDEDIKA

-690 NLTMTNEAEKALYIE
+690 NLTMTNKAEKALYIE

-720 SNAGYHW
+720 SNNGYHW

-745 PNSTFIITKNGGCF
+745 SNSTFIITINGGCF

-845 DFSGIISVEVVEN
+845 DFNGTISVEVVEN

>member
-93 VTLKNKKA
+93 VTLKNKKT

-124 SAVAGTPA
+124 SAAAGTPA
-132 ASTAASVKPASPS
+132 ASTTASVKPGSPS
-145 MKPTVSGT
+145 MKPNASGT

-158 APDNTQKPSAGP
+158 APDVTQKPSGP
-170 DGSITPDNT
+170 ADDSITPDNT

-186 KPDNTPDTSKTP
+186 KPDNTPDTSK
-198 ADTAKPDNNPDTSK
+198 
-212 APADTAKPDNNPDTS
+212 APADTAKPDNTPAAS
-227 KTPAD
+227 KAPAD

-243 KAPADTAKPVKTPA
+243 KAPADTAKPVNTPAASKAPADTAKPVNTPA

-266 KPDNTPDTSKTPA
+266 KPDNTPETSKA
-279 DTAKPVKTP
+279 
-288 DTSKTPADTAKP
+288 PADTAKP
-300 DNTPAASKTPASTG
+300 DNTPASTD
-314 TPDTPGTPSP
+314 TPDTPDTPSP
-324 SSRGPHLS
+324 SSQGPHLS

-368 SCGTWIGTSSTSN
+368 SCGTWIDTSNTSN

-394 MINGMKAAGF
+394 MIDGMKAAGF

-410 VAWSNMMANDGTYT
+410 VAWSNMMADDGTYT

-588 YSPATYCIADN
+588 YSPATYCIVDN

-608 SWGTDKDIKA
+608 SWGTDEDIKA
-618 LQGELSQMRISFV
+618 LQSELSQMRISFV

-690 NLTMTNEAEKALYIE
+690 SLTMTNEAEKALYIE

-720 SNAGYHW
+720 SDAGYHW

-735 WSASSASASD
+735 WNASSASASD
-745 PNSTFIITKNGGCF
+745 SNSTFIITKNGGCF

-845 DFSGIISVEVVEN
+845 DFNGTISVEVVEN

>member
-93 VTLKNKKA
+93 VTLKNKKT

-124 SAVAGTPA
+124 SAAAGVAGTPA
-132 ASTAASVKPASPS
+132 ASTAASVKPGSPS
-145 MKPTVSGT
+145 MKPNASGT

-158 APDNTQKPSAGP
+158 APDVTQKPSAGP

-186 KPDNTPDTSKTP
+186 KPDNTPDTSK
-198 ADTAKPDNNPDTSK
+198 
-212 APADTAKPDNNPDTS
+212 APADTAKPDNTPAAS
-227 KTPAD
+227 KAPAD

-243 KAPADTAKPVKTPA
+243 KAPADTAKPVNTPAASKAPADTAKPVNTPA

-266 KPDNTPDTSKTPA
+266 KPDNTPETSKA
-279 DTAKPVKTP
+279 
-288 DTSKTPADTAKP
+288 PADTAKP
-300 DNTPAASKTPASTG
+300 DNTPASTD
-314 TPDTPGTPSP
+314 TPDTPDTPSP
-324 SSRGPHLS
+324 SSQGPHLS

-368 SCGTWIGTSSTSN
+368 SCGTWIDTSNTSN

-394 MINGMKAAGF
+394 MIDGMKAAGF

-410 VAWSNMMANDGTYT
+410 VAWSNMMADDGTYT

-546 GNNARRFL
+546 GNNTRRFL

-588 YSPATYCIADN
+588 YSPATYCIVDN

-618 LQGELSQMRISFV
+618 LQSELSQMRISFV

-690 NLTMTNEAEKALYIE
+690 SLTMTNEAEKALYIE

-720 SNAGYHW
+720 SDAGYHW

-745 PNSTFIITKNGGCF
+745 SNSTFIITINGGCF

-845 DFSGIISVEVVEN
+845 DFNGTISVEVVEN

>member
-93 VTLKNKKA
+93 VTLKNKKT

-124 SAVAGTPA
+124 SAAAGVAGTPA
-132 ASTAASVKPASPS
+132 ASTAASVKPGSPS
-145 MKPTVSGT
+145 MKPNASGT

-158 APDNTQKPSAGP
+158 APDVTQKPSAGP

-186 KPDNTPDTSKTP
+186 KPDNTPDTSK
-198 ADTAKPDNNPDTSK
+198 
-212 APADTAKPDNNPDTS
+212 APADTAKPDNTPAAS
-227 KTPAD
+227 KAPAD

-243 KAPADTAKPVKTPA
+243 KAPADTAKPVNTPAASKAPADTAKPVNTPA

-266 KPDNTPDTSKTPA
+266 KPDNTPETSKA
-279 DTAKPVKTP
+279 
-288 DTSKTPADTAKP
+288 PADTAKP
-300 DNTPAASKTPASTG
+300 DNTPASTD
-314 TPDTPGTPSP
+314 TPDTPDTPSP
-324 SSRGPHLS
+324 SFQGPHLS

-368 SCGTWIGTSSTSN
+368 SCGTWIDTSNTSN

-394 MINGMKAAGF
+394 MIDGMKAAGF

-410 VAWSNMMANDGTYT
+410 VAWSNMMADDGTYT

-588 YSPATYCIADN
+588 YSPATYCIVDN

-608 SWGTDKDIKA
+608 SWGTDEDIKA
-618 LQGELSQMRISFV
+618 LQSELSQMRISFV

-690 NLTMTNEAEKALYIE
+690 SLTMTNEAEKALYIE

-720 SNAGYHW
+720 SDAGYHW

-735 WSASSASASD
+735 WNASSASASD
-745 PNSTFIITKNGGCF
+745 SNSTFIITKNGGCF

-845 DFSGIISVEVVEN
+845 DFNGTISVEVVEN

>member
-14 AALVLTAAPFHADA
+14 AALILTAAPFHADA

-48 LAIKNKKA
+48 LVIKNKKA

-93 VTLKNKKA
+93 VTLKNKKT

-124 SAVAGTPA
+124 SAAAGVAGTPA
-132 ASTAASVKPASPS
+132 ASAAASVKPGSPS
-145 MKPTVSGT
+145 MKPNASGT
-153 PVHTD
+153 LVHTD
-158 APDNTQKPSAGP
+158 APDVTQKPSSGP

-179 DAPADTA
+179 DAPDDTT
-186 KPDNTPDTSKTP
+186 KPDN
-198 ADTAKPDNNPDTSK
+198 
-212 APADTAKPDNNPDTS
+212 
-227 KTPAD
+227 
-232 TAKPVNTPAAS
+232 
-243 KAPADTAKPVKTPA
+243 
-257 ASKTPADTA
+257 
-266 KPDNTPDTSKTPA
+266 
-279 DTAKPVKTP
+279 TP

-300 DNTPAASKTPASTG
+300 DNTPAASKAPADTAKPVNTPASTD
-314 TPDTPGTPSP
+314 TPDTPSTPSP
-324 SSRGPHLS
+324 SSHGPHLS

-368 SCGTWIGTSSTSN
+368 SCGTWIDTSSTSN
-381 YETAWGQPVTTQE
+381 YETAWRQPVTTQE
-394 MINGMKAAGF
+394 MIDGMKTAGF

-410 VAWSNMMANDGTYT
+410 VAWSNMMADDGTYT

-503 GTRLNSTDDY
+503 GTRLNRTDDY
-513 KGSGYYAK
+513 EGSGYYAK

-546 GNNARRFL
+546 GNNTRRFL

-588 YSPATYCIADN
+588 YSPATYCISN
-599 PKNSWGYDA
+599 TPNNSWGYSA
-608 SWGTDKDIKA
+608 SWGTEKDVET
-618 LQGELSQMRISFV
+618 LQQELTQMRISFV

-644 TDTKISENNFVRK
+644 TDTKISENNLVRK

-720 SNAGYHW
+720 SDSSYHW
-727 TGTVANSN
+727 TGTVSN
-735 WSASSASASD
+735 QEWTPSTVTMTD
-745 PNSTFIITKNGGCF
+745 INSTFTVSKTGGCF

-823 INIPLDDMTSTQ
+823 INIPLDNMTATQ
-835 NLYFALANSS
+835 NLYFALANIS
-845 DFSGIISVEVVEN
+845 DFNGTISVEVVEN

>member
-1 MRKNYKSISCLLT
+1 
-14 AALVLTAAPFHADA
+14 
-28 LTKPKL
+28 
-34 NKKKL
+34 
-39 TMRVGQKKK
+39 
-48 LAIKNKKA
+48 
-56 SQIKKI
+56 
-62 KFTVKKKNI
+62 
-71 ARVNKKGVVTALNE
+71 
-85 GNTKLVCK
+85 
-93 VTLKNKKA
+93 
-101 YKLNCKIT
+101 
-109 VKEAEST
+109 
-116 VSTATPGA
+116 
-124 SAVAGTPA
+124 
-132 ASTAASVKPASPS
+132 
-145 MKPTVSGT
+145 
-153 PVHTD
+153 
-158 APDNTQKPSAGP
+158 
-170 DGSITPDNT
+170 
-179 DAPADTA
+179 
-186 KPDNTPDTSKTP
+186 
-198 ADTAKPDNNPDTSK
+198 
-212 APADTAKPDNNPDTS
+212 
-227 KTPAD
+227 
-232 TAKPVNTPAAS
+232 
-243 KAPADTAKPVKTPA
+243 
-257 ASKTPADTA
+257 
-266 KPDNTPDTSKTPA
+266 
-279 DTAKPVKTP
+279 
-288 DTSKTPADTAKP
+288 
-300 DNTPAASKTPASTG
+300 
-314 TPDTPGTPSP
+314 
-324 SSRGPHLS
+324 
-332 ANGILTSDNGVMRT
+332 MRT

-368 SCGTWIGTSSTSN
+368 SCGTWIDTSNTSN

-394 MINGMKAAGF
+394 MIDGMKAAGF

-410 VAWSNMMANDGTYT
+410 VAWSNMMADDGTYT

-588 YSPATYCIADN
+588 YSPATYCIVDN

-618 LQGELSQMRISFV
+618 LQSELSQMRISFV

-690 NLTMTNEAEKALYIE
+690 SLTMTNEAEKALYIE

-720 SNAGYHW
+720 SDAGYHW

-735 WSASSASASD
+735 WNASSASASD
-745 PNSTFIITKNGGCF
+745 SNSTFIITKNGGCF

-845 DFSGIISVEVVEN
+845 DFNGTISVEVVEN

>member
-132 ASTAASVKPASPS
+132 ASTAASVKPGSPS
-145 MKPTVSGT
+145 MKPNASGT
-153 PVHTD
+153 PIHTD
-158 APDNTQKPSAGP
+158 APDDTQKPSAGP
-170 DGSITPDNT
+170 DGSITPDTSKAPADTAKPVNT
-179 DAPADTA
+179 PDTSKAPADTA
-186 KPDNTPDTSKTP
+186 KPDNTPDTSK
-198 ADTAKPDNNPDTSK
+198 
-212 APADTAKPDNNPDTS
+212 APADTAKPVNTPAAS
-227 KTPAD
+227 KAPAD

-257 ASKTPADTA
+257 ASKA
-266 KPDNTPDTSKTPA
+266 PA
-279 DTAKPVKTP
+279 DTAKPVNTP
-288 DTSKTPADTAKP
+288 AASKAPADTAKP
-300 DNTPAASKTPASTG
+300 DNTPAASKTPVSTD
-314 TPDTPGTPSP
+314 TPDTPSTPSP

-368 SCGTWIGTSSTSN
+368 SCDTWIDTSSTSN

-410 VAWSNMMANDGTYT
+410 VAWSNMMADDGTYT

-608 SWGTDKDIKA
+608 SWGTDEDIKA

-690 NLTMTNEAEKALYIE
+690 NLTMTNKAEKALYIE

-720 SNAGYHW
+720 SNNGYHW

-745 PNSTFIITKNGGCF
+745 LNSTFIITKNGGCF

-823 INIPLDDMTSTQ
+823 INIPLDDMTATQ

-845 DFSGIISVEVVEN
+845 DFSGTISVEVVEN

>member
-14 AALVLTAAPFHADA
+14 AALILTAAPFHADA

-48 LAIKNKKA
+48 LVIKNKKA

-93 VTLKNKKA
+93 VTLKNKKT

-124 SAVAGTPA
+124 SAAAGVAGTPA
-132 ASTAASVKPASPS
+132 ASAAASVKPGSPS
-145 MKPTVSGT
+145 MKPNASGT
-153 PVHTD
+153 LVHTD
-158 APDNTQKPSAGP
+158 APDVTQKPSSGP

-179 DAPADTA
+179 NAPADTA
-186 KPDNTPDTSKTP
+186 KPDNTPDTSKVP
-198 ADTAKPDNNPDTSK
+198 ADTAKPDNTPAASK
-212 APADTAKPDNNPDTS
+212 A
-227 KTPAD
+227 PAD

-243 KAPADTAKPVKTPA
+243 KAPADTAKPVNTPAASKAPADTAKPDNTPA

-266 KPDNTPDTSKTPA
+266 KPDNTPET
-279 DTAKPVKTP
+279 
-288 DTSKTPADTAKP
+288 
-300 DNTPAASKTPASTG
+300 SKTPASTD

-324 SSRGPHLS
+324 SSQGPHLS

-368 SCGTWIGTSSTSN
+368 SCGTWIDTSNTSN

-394 MINGMKAAGF
+394 MIDGMKAAGF

-410 VAWSNMMANDGTYT
+410 VAWSNMMADDGTYT

-588 YSPATYCIADN
+588 YSPATYCIVDN

-608 SWGTDKDIKA
+608 SWGTDEDIKA
-618 LQGELSQMRISFV
+618 LQSELSQMRISFV

-677 PILWDCSQVFDRR
+677 PILWDCSRVFDRR

-705 MNEKAHHSE
+705 MNEKAHHSK

-720 SNAGYHW
+720 SDDGYHW

-735 WSASSASASD
+735 WNASSASASD
-745 PNSTFIITKNGGCF
+745 MNSTFIITKNGGCF

-796 NQYWHHLY
+796 NQSWYHLY

-823 INIPLDDMTSTQ
+823 INIPLDDMTATQ

-845 DFSGIISVEVVEN
+845 DFSGTISVEVVEN

>member
-93 VTLKNKKA
+93 VTLKNKKT

-124 SAVAGTPA
+124 SAAAGVAGTPA
-132 ASTAASVKPASPS
+132 ASTAASVKPGSPS
-145 MKPTVSGT
+145 MKPNASGT

-158 APDNTQKPSAGP
+158 APDVTQKPSGP
-170 DGSITPDNT
+170 ADGSITPDNT

-186 KPDNTPDTSKTP
+186 KPDNTPDTSKAP
-198 ADTAKPDNNPDTSK
+198 ADTAKPDNTPETSK
-212 APADTAKPDNNPDTS
+212 APADTAKPDN
-227 KTPAD
+227 
-232 TAKPVNTPAAS
+232 
-243 KAPADTAKPVKTPA
+243 
-257 ASKTPADTA
+257 
-266 KPDNTPDTSKTPA
+266 
-279 DTAKPVKTP
+279 
-288 DTSKTPADTAKP
+288 
-300 DNTPAASKTPASTG
+300 TPASTD
-314 TPDTPGTPSP
+314 TPDTPDTPSP
-324 SSRGPHLS
+324 SSQGPHLS

-368 SCGTWIGTSSTSN
+368 SCGTWIDTSNTSN

-394 MINGMKAAGF
+394 MIDGMKAAGF

-410 VAWSNMMANDGTYT
+410 VAWSNMMADDGTYT

-588 YSPATYCIADN
+588 YSPATYCIVDN

-608 SWGTDKDIKA
+608 SWGTDEDIKA
-618 LQGELSQMRISFV
+618 LQSELSQMRISFV

-690 NLTMTNEAEKALYIE
+690 SLTMTNEAEKALYIE

-720 SNAGYHW
+720 SDAGYHW

-735 WSASSASASD
+735 WNASSASASD
-745 PNSTFIITKNGGCF
+745 SNSTFIITKNGGCF

-845 DFSGIISVEVVEN
+845 DFNGTISVEVVEN

>member
-93 VTLKNKKA
+93 VTLKNKKT

-124 SAVAGTPA
+124 SAAAGVAGTPA
-132 ASTAASVKPASPS
+132 ASTAASVKPGSPS
-145 MKPTVSGT
+145 MKPNASGT

-158 APDNTQKPSAGP
+158 APDVTQKPSAGP

-179 DAPADTA
+179 DAPADTT
-186 KPDNTPDTSKTP
+186 KPDNT
-198 ADTAKPDNNPDTSK
+198 PDTSK
-212 APADTAKPDNNPDTS
+212 APADTAKPDNTPAASKAPADTAKPVNTLAAS
-227 KTPAD
+227 KAPAD

-243 KAPADTAKPVKTPA
+243 KAPADTAKPVNTPA

-266 KPDNTPDTSKTPA
+266 KPDNTPETSKA
-279 DTAKPVKTP
+279 
-288 DTSKTPADTAKP
+288 PADTAKP
-300 DNTPAASKTPASTG
+300 DNTPASTD
-314 TPDTPGTPSP
+314 TPDTPDTPSP
-324 SSRGPHLS
+324 SSQGPHLS

-368 SCGTWIGTSSTSN
+368 SCGTWIDTSNTSN

-394 MINGMKAAGF
+394 MIDGMKAAGF

-410 VAWSNMMANDGTYT
+410 VAWSNMMADDGTYT

-588 YSPATYCIADN
+588 YSPATYCIVDN

-608 SWGTDKDIKA
+608 SWGTDEDIKA
-618 LQGELSQMRISFV
+618 LQSELSQMRISFV

-690 NLTMTNEAEKALYIE
+690 SLTMTNEAEKALYIE

-720 SNAGYHW
+720 SDAGYHW

-735 WSASSASASD
+735 WNASSASASD
-745 PNSTFIITKNGGCF
+745 SNSTFIITKNGGCF

-845 DFSGIISVEVVEN
+845 DFNGTISVEVVEN

>member
-93 VTLKNKKA
+93 VTLKNKKT

-124 SAVAGTPA
+124 SAAAGVAGTPA
-132 ASTAASVKPASPS
+132 ASTAASVKPGSPS
-145 MKPTVSGT
+145 MKPNASGT

-158 APDNTQKPSAGP
+158 APDVTQKPSAGP

-186 KPDNTPDTSKTP
+186 KPDNTP
-198 ADTAKPDNNPDTSK
+198 AASK
-212 APADTAKPDNNPDTS
+212 A
-227 KTPAD
+227 PAD

-243 KAPADTAKPVKTPA
+243 KAPADTAKPVNTPA

-266 KPDNTPDTSKTPA
+266 KPVN
-279 DTAKPVKTP
+279 
-288 DTSKTPADTAKP
+288 
-300 DNTPAASKTPASTG
+300 TPASTD

-324 SSRGPHLS
+324 SSQGPHLS

-355 EMGAGTNLGNTLE
+355 EMGVGTNLGNTLE
-368 SCGTWIGTSSTSN
+368 SCGTWIDTSNTSN

-394 MINGMKAAGF
+394 MIDGMKAAGF

-410 VAWSNMMANDGTYT
+410 VAWSNMMADDGTYT

-458 ARFGSKTEQERKDA
+458 ARFGSKTKQERKDA

-588 YSPATYCIADN
+588 YSPATYCIVDN

-608 SWGTDKDIKA
+608 SWGTDEDIKA
-618 LQGELSQMRISFV
+618 LQSELSQMRISFV

-644 TDTKISENNFVRK
+644 ADTKISENNFVRK

-677 PILWDCSQVFDRR
+677 PILWDCSRVFDRR

-720 SNAGYHW
+720 SDDGYHW

-745 PNSTFIITKNGGCF
+745 SNSTFIITKNGGCF

-796 NQYWHHLY
+796 NQSWHHLY

-823 INIPLDDMTSTQ
+823 INIPLDDMTATQ

-845 DFSGIISVEVVEN
+845 DFNGTISVEVVEN

>member
-93 VTLKNKKA
+93 VTLKNKKT

-124 SAVAGTPA
+124 SAAAGVAGTPA
-132 ASTAASVKPASPS
+132 ASTAASVKPGSPS
-145 MKPTVSGT
+145 MKPNASGT

-158 APDNTQKPSAGP
+158 APDVTQKPSAGP

-186 KPDNTPDTSKTP
+186 KPDNTPDTSK
-198 ADTAKPDNNPDTSK
+198 
-212 APADTAKPDNNPDTS
+212 APADTAKPDNTPAAS
-227 KTPAD
+227 KAPAD

-243 KAPADTAKPVKTPA
+243 KAPADTAKPVNTPAASKAPADTAKPVNTPA

-266 KPDNTPDTSKTPA
+266 KPDNTPETSKA
-279 DTAKPVKTP
+279 
-288 DTSKTPADTAKP
+288 PADTAKP
-300 DNTPAASKTPASTG
+300 DNTPASTD
-314 TPDTPGTPSP
+314 TPDTPDTPSP
-324 SSRGPHLS
+324 SSQGPHLS

-368 SCGTWIGTSSTSN
+368 SCGTWIDTSNTSN

-394 MINGMKAAGF
+394 MIDGMKAAGF

-410 VAWSNMMANDGTYT
+410 VAWSNMMADDGTYT

-535 QTFVDIVRSTG
+535 QTFVDIVRSTS

-588 YSPATYCIADN
+588 YSPATYCIVDN

-608 SWGTDKDIKA
+608 SWGTDEDIKA
-618 LQGELSQMRISFV
+618 LQSELSQMRISFV

-690 NLTMTNEAEKALYIE
+690 SLTMTNEAEKALYIE

-720 SNAGYHW
+720 SDAGYHW

-735 WSASSASASD
+735 WNASSASASD
-745 PNSTFIITKNGGCF
+745 SNSTFIITKNGGCF

-845 DFSGIISVEVVEN
+845 DFNGTISVEVVEN

>member
-56 SQIKKI
+56 AQVKNVR
-62 KFTVKKKNI
+62 FTVKKKKI
-71 ARVNKKGVVTALNE
+71 ARVNKKGVVTALKK
-85 GNTKLVCK
+85 GSTKLICK
-93 VTLKNKKA
+93 VTLKNKRT
-101 YKLNCKIT
+101 YKLRCRIT
-109 VKEAEST
+109 VKAKTSADTST
-116 VSTATPGA
+116 VPEA
-124 SAVAGTPA
+124 SAVIVVSGSPAVSATASVKPGALSITPA
-132 ASTAASVKPASPS
+132 AS
-145 MKPTVSGT
+145 
-153 PVHTD
+153 
-158 APDNTQKPSAGP
+158 
-170 DGSITPDNT
+170 GS
-179 DAPADTA
+179 
-186 KPDNTPDTSKTP
+186 
-198 ADTAKPDNNPDTSK
+198 
-212 APADTAKPDNNPDTS
+212 
-227 KTPAD
+227 
-232 TAKPVNTPAAS
+232 
-243 KAPADTAKPVKTPA
+243 PA

-266 KPDNTPDTSKTPA
+266 KPANTPAASKAPADTTKPDNTPAASN
-279 DTAKPVKTP
+279 
-288 DTSKTPADTAKP
+288 TPADTAKP
-300 DNTPAASKTPASTG
+300 DNTPAASNTPATTTPPNGTDIPDTTSTPAS
-314 TPDTPGTPSP
+314 SQA
-324 SSRGPHLS
+324 PHLS
-332 ANGILTSDNGVMRT
+332 ANGVMTSDNGVMRN

-368 SCGTWIGTSSTSN
+368 ACGTGINPSNTSN

-394 MINGMKAAGF
+394 MIGSMKAAGF

-482 IANRFQEYS
+482 IANRFKEYS

-535 QTFVDIVRSTG
+535 QTFVDVVRSTG

-573 PTDTIDSHLMVSIHY
+573 PSDTIDSHLMVSIHY

-599 PKNSWGYDA
+599 PNNSWGYKE
-608 SWGTDKDIKA
+608 SWGTDEDIKT
-618 LQGELSQMRISFV
+618 LQSELSQMRIAFV

-657 EGRDL
+657 KGRDL
-662 FFRSVCEFA
+662 FFRTVCEYA
-671 LENNMC
+671 LDNNMC
-677 PILWDCSQVFDRR
+677 PVLWDCSQVFDRR
-690 NLTMTNEAEKALYIE
+690 SLTITNEAEKTLYTE
-705 MNEKAHHSE
+705 MNEKAHNSK
-714 LVKPSV
+714 LVKPSI
-720 SNAGYHW
+720 SDDSYHW

-745 PNSTFIITKNGGCF
+745 PNSTFTISTTGGCF

-767 VFKNPVLKLTC
+767 DFKHPVLKLTC

-823 INIPLDDMTSTQ
+823 INIPTDDMTSTR
-835 NLYFALANSS
+835 NLYFALGNSV
-845 DFSGIISVEVVEN
+845 DFNGTVQIEIVEK